1 MKYIFPSVAILMLI
15 PLMMFSKEV
24 TVALPEILSSVASVV
39 LGVLFP
45 SSVLLRTF
53 CFSPVSALLSGI
65 VSKTVFWRRTGMPHS
80 LAPAVICGQLSG
92 FPMTACLIEK
102 GEGGDMA
109 LALGSVASP
118 VFFASVF
125 GVKNGLWLWGIQI
138 GLLYFYAMAFGNKG
152 TTESKSTFSYR
163 GFSDALSS
171 ATSSAVGICGAML
184 FFSVILTLV
193 PSGAREWVAPLL
205 EIGTASRLCASP
217 VSLAI
222 AFSLGGLSILAQIS
236 FCADGVSLKH
246 YIKSRFLILLPTMVF
261 LAYPKMKLFVT
272 IHILLLLM
280 WQITR
285 RNTCKNGKCVV

>member
-1 MKYIFPSVAILMLI
+1 MKYIFPSFAILMLI
-15 PLMMFSKEV
+15 PLMLFSKEV
-24 TVALPEILSSVASVV
+24 SFALPGILTSVSAVV

-53 CFSPVSALLSGI
+53 CFSPMAELLSRA
-65 VSKTVFWRRTGMPHS
+65 VSKTAIWRKTGLSQS
-80 LAPAVICGQLSG
+80 LAPSVICGQLSG
-92 FPMTACLIEK
+92 FPMTACLIEN
-102 GEGGDMA
+102 EDGGGMA

-118 VFFASVF
+118 VFFSSVF

-138 GLLYFYAMAFGNKG
+138 GLLYFYAMAFGDKA
-152 TTESKSTFSYR
+152 TADSKSALEYR
-163 GFSDALSS
+163 GFSEALSS

-193 PSGAREWVAPLL
+193 PSGAREWVAPFL
-205 EIGTASRLCASP
+205 EIGTASRLCTSP
-217 VSLAI
+217 VSLAT

-236 FCADGVSLKH
+236 FCADGVSLEH
-246 YIKSRFLILLPTMVF
+246 YIKSRFLIFLPTLVF